1 MKEIVILGVGG
12 CAREL
17 QWLIEDNNSA
27 LPPEERWKILGFIVP
42 SIESDHTVNDL
53 PVLTDDWLFHQKG
66 LSVACGLGEAKL
78 RKKVITKLKS
88 RNPSLKYPI
97 LISRRAHISKRVELG
112 EGCIICAGA
121 IVTCNI
127 KIGAFV
133 TVNLGSV
140 ITHDIQIGAFTQ
152 INPSVNVSG
161 GVIIGQEVQM
171 GTGVKI
177 IPKIRIGDG
186 AVLGAGAVVIK
197 DIPAGCTAVGCPA
210 HIVKEPEQMD
220 KGDIAGAQ

>member
-17 QWLIEDNNSA
+17 QWLIEDNNAA
-27 LPPEERWKILGFIVP
+27 LPPEEQWKILGFVVP
-42 SIESDHTVNDL
+42 SIESGRIVNDL
-53 PVLTDDWLFHQKG
+53 PVLTDDWLFRQKG

-88 RNPSLKYPI
+88 RNPSLEYPI

-127 KIGAFV
+127 KFGAFV

-161 GVIIGQEVQM
+161 GVMVGQGVQM

-177 IPKIRIGDG
+177 IPNVRIGDG

-210 HIVKEPEQMD
+210 HVVKEPE
-220 KGDIAGAQ
+220 